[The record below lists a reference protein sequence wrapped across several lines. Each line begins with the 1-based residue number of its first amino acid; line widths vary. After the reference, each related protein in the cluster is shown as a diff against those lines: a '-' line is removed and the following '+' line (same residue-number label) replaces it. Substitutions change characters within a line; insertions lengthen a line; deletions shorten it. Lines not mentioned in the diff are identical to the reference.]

1 MSVQVILE
9 SRSGGNISVDA
20 EEKKEL
26 EEYLKKNQNEELKTL
41 FTDIG
46 AALLAAF
53 LGGDKTQAASYNQP
67 GSGSNGE
74 INSELSLWMKQ
85 QMNDHESF
93 QSLLLKHLEKKG
105 YKDRFSDFY
114 KKIYLDRRLF
124 SKLATEAYQY
134 HPEKKTVFKL
144 IFGLELTMD
153 EAQKLL
159 LSAGYSF
166 NSHQQ
171 YDMIIKYCIEKGIY
185 KLEQIDEYLQM
196 FSEKPLFF
204 A

>member
-1 MSVQVILE
+1 M
-9 SRSGGNISVDA
+9 DA

-53 LGGDKTQAASYNQP
+53 LGSDKTQAASYNQP

-93 QSLLLKHLEKKG
+93 QSLLLKHLEKK
-105 YKDRFSDFY
+105 R
-114 KKIYLDRRLF
+114 
-124 SKLATEAYQY
+124 
-134 HPEKKTVFKL
+134 V
-144 IFGLELTMD
+144 
-153 EAQKLL
+153 
-159 LSAGYSF
+159 
-166 NSHQQ
+166 
-171 YDMIIKYCIEKGIY
+171 
-185 KLEQIDEYLQM
+185 
-196 FSEKPLFF
+196 
-204 A
+204 